1 MRIIFAGTPSFAA
14 SHLEAL
20 IHSEHEVAA
29 VVTQPDRPGKR
40 GKALVPTPVK
50 RVATEH
56 GISVLQPSKIAGS
69 ALVDYEADVLVVV
82 AYGQILRKDALN
94 ATRLGAINVHAS
106 LLPRWRGAAPIQ
118 RAIQAGDSTTGVCI
132 MQMDEGLDT
141 GPVYHRASVAI
152 EANDTGDSLTAKLAS
167 IGMPALLTVLDQ
179 LDNPNYM
186 AEAQPNHGSTYAK
199 KIKKS
204 EAIIDWQIPVEA
216 LERTVRAFFSE
227 TIPVVKMNGSRFK
240 VLEARAQ
247 TEEKMSGQNA
257 LGTISEIT
265 KAGVKILGTDGHLLI
280 TALQIPNAKGS
291 VMRGGELKNLSTF
304 GIKVGACFD
313 SLSDS

>member
-14 SHLEAL
+14 NHLEAL
-20 IHSEHEVAA
+20 IHSEHEVVA
-29 VVTQPDRPGKR
+29 VVTQPDRRGKR
-40 GKALVPTPVK
+40 GKALVPNPVK

-56 GISVLQPSKIAGS
+56 GILVLQPSKIAGS
-69 ALVDYEADVLVVV
+69 ALVDYEADVLVVA
-82 AYGQILRKDALN
+82 AYGQILRTDALN

-118 RAIQAGDSTTGVCI
+118 RAIQAGDATTGICI

-152 EANDTGDSLTAKLAS
+152 DANETGDSLTAKLTS
-167 IGMPALLTVLDQ
+167 IGMPALLNVLDQ
-179 LDNPNYM
+179 LDNPNYV
-186 AEAQPNHGSTYAK
+186 AEAQPSHGSTYAK
-199 KIKKS
+199 KIKRS

-216 LERTVRAFFSE
+216 LERTVRAFFSA
-227 TIPVVKMNGSRFK
+227 TVPVVELNGSRFK

-247 TEEKMSGQNA
+247 TEQKISGKDSP
-257 LGTISEIT
+257 GTISEIT
-265 KAGVKILGTDGHLLI
+265 KTGVKVLGTDGHLLI

-291 VMRGGELKNLSTF
+291 VMRGGELKNLSAF

-313 SLSDS
+313 SLSVS

>member
-1 MRIIFAGTPSFAA
+1 
-14 SHLEAL
+14 
-20 IHSEHEVAA
+20 
-29 VVTQPDRPGKR
+29 
-40 GKALVPTPVK
+40 
-50 RVATEH
+50 
-56 GISVLQPSKIAGS
+56 
-69 ALVDYEADVLVVV
+69 
-82 AYGQILRKDALN
+82 
-94 ATRLGAINVHAS
+94 
-106 LLPRWRGAAPIQ
+106 
-118 RAIQAGDSTTGVCI
+118 

-152 EANDTGDSLTAKLAS
+152 EANATGDSLTAKLAS

-179 LDNPNYM
+179 LDNPNYV
-186 AEAQPNHGSTYAK
+186 AEAQPNLGSTYAK

-204 EAIIDWQIPVEA
+204 EAIIDWQVPVET

-227 TIPVVKMNGSRFK
+227 TIPVVEMNGSRFK

-257 LGTISEIT
+257 LGTICEIT
-265 KAGVKILGTDGHLLI
+265 KIGVKVLGTDGHLLI

-291 VMRGGELKNLSTF
+291 IMRGGELKNLSTF

>member
-20 IHSEHEVAA
+20 VHSDHVVVA

-40 GKALVPTPVK
+40 GKALVPSPVK
-50 RVATEH
+50 RLASQH
-56 GISVLQPSKIAGS
+56 GIAVLQPSVITGS
-69 ALVDYEADVLVVV
+69 ALIDCEADVLVVV

-118 RAIQAGDSTTGVCI
+118 RAIQAGDVTTGVCI

-141 GPVYHRASVAI
+141 GPVYERATVPIDSD
-152 EANDTGDSLTAKLAS
+152 DTGDSLTAKLAT
-167 IGMPALLTVLDQ
+167 IGMPALLTALDQ
-179 LDNPNYM
+179 LDNPDYL
-186 AEAQPNHGSTYAK
+186 AEAQPGQGSTYAK

-204 EAIIDWQIPVEA
+204 EAMIDWRIPVEQ

-227 TIPVVKMNGSRFK
+227 TLSVIEMNGSRFK
-240 VLEARAQ
+240 VLKAHAERDPTTA
-247 TEEKMSGQNA
+247 GQGA
-257 LGTISEIT
+257 PGTISEIT
-265 KAGVKILGTDGHLLI
+265 KAGIKILGTNGYLI
-280 TALQIPNAKGS
+280 VTAMQIPNAKGS
-291 VMRGGELKNLSTF
+291 IMRGGELKNLSSF
-304 GIKVGACFD
+304 GIRVGACFD
-313 SLSDS
+313 SSSVG